1 MMTTVIVVI
10 VFVAVLLTLSMRA
23 GFENYVLQAEL
34 DRFQPVINELAVR
47 HDANNPA
54 WPNLRKN
61 RLALSRLIRNALP
74 PLEGSPPRPLDNNQ
88 VRGNP
93 PRDNLTRDN
102 PPRRGPLG
110 DNQARPLDPMQ
121 IGSRFTILGPD
132 HEHIVGARFAVK
144 KALTRE
150 IKDNQGNIL
159 GYIAMA
165 RLGRTAGDPT
175 NLFLI
180 DQIKFLALTLIL
192 ALILSAGAAYWLSR
206 QFTQPVNRLVVGT
219 KRLAL
224 GEYDLRLEKTSE
236 DEFGNLVEQFNLLAE
251 QLAEQEKYER
261 RWMSDTSHELQ
272 TPLAVLRAE
281 IEAMQDGIRK
291 ADDKTLATLH
301 LSVTRLSALVKD
313 ISQLSHAR
321 EGHLVQNWVKTDL
334 SSLAKDASSKAIG
347 LIEEKGLTLEMEL
360 EANLVAECDAMRVSQ
375 LIDNIL
381 TNSMRYTEAP
391 GIIKLSIAKDGDHAV
406 IRVDDSNSP
415 PPPEAMDKLFDRF
428 YRADQSRTRIGN
440 KVGGSGLGL
449 SICELIA
456 KAHHGDIKVELSSLG
471 GMAMVFRLPLIRKPI
486 DAQI

>member
-23 GFENYVLQAEL
+23 GFQNYVLQAEL
-34 DRFQPVINELAVR
+34 DRFQPVINELAGS
-47 HDANNPA
+47 HDANNPT
-54 WPNLRKN
+54 WPGLRKN
-61 RLALSRLIRNALP
+61 RRALNRLVRDALP
-74 PLEGSPPRPLDNNQ
+74 RPEGAAPPRPRPQDNPN
-88 VRGNP
+88 RIEDNPRRNNP
-93 PRDNLTRDN
+93 PRNVD
-102 PPRRGPLG
+102 PL
-110 DNQARPLDPMQ
+110 Q
-121 IGSRFTILGPD
+121 IGSRFAVLGPNR
-132 HEHIVGARFAVK
+132 EHIAGAKFIISD
-144 KALTRE
+144 ALTRE
-150 IKDNQGNIL
+150 VRDGEGDIL

-165 RLGRTAGDPT
+165 KPGRTTGDPS

-180 DQIKFLALTLIL
+180 DQIKFLVLTLIL

-206 QFTQPVNRLVVGT
+206 QFTRPVNRLVSGT
-219 KRLAL
+219 KRLAM

-251 QLAEQEKYER
+251 QLAEQEKSER

-281 IEAMQDGIRK
+281 IEAMQDGVRK
-291 ADDKTLATLH
+291 ADEKTLATLH

-321 EGHLVQNWVKTDL
+321 EGHLVQNWAKTDL

-360 EANLVAECDAMRVSQ
+360 QANVVVECDSMRVSQ
-375 LIDNIL
+375 LIDNVL
-381 TNSMRYTEAP
+381 TNSMRYTTAP
-391 GIIKLSIAKDGDHAV
+391 GVIKLSIAKDDDHAV

-415 PPPEAMDKLFDRF
+415 PPTEAMGKLFDRF
-428 YRADQSRTRIGN
+428 YRADQSRARIGN

-456 KAHHGDIKVELSSLG
+456 KAHHGEIKAELSPLG
-471 GMAMVFRLPLIRKPI
+471 GMAMVFRIPLIRTNKT
-486 DAQI
+486 